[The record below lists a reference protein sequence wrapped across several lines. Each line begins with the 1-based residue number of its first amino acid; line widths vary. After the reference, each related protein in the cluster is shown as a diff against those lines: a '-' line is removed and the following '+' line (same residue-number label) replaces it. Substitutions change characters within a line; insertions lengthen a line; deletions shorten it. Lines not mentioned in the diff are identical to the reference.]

1 MKKSEAVRLLAIIVY
16 IIVVISMVCS
26 AGCGSIK
33 PVKIVHPDAGFGDKY
48 APDIYTPPLEG
59 RYSTWDWTHTGDGCD
74 AYYKGHTYYPER
86 YRDVEGI
93 RELELKKGWWVPET
107 ELLLSLDCYTINR
120 EHE

>member
-16 IIVVISMVCS
+16 ITIVISMVCS
-26 AGCGSIK
+26 AGC
-33 PVKIVHPDAGFGDKY
+33 
-48 APDIYTPPLEG
+48 TPTYQITVEDG

-86 YRDVEGI
+86 YRDTDGGI